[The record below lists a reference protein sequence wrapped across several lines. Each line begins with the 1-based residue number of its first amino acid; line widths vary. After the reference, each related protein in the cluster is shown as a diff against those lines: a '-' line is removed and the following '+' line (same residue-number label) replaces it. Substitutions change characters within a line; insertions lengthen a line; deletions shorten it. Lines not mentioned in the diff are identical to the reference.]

1 MPSTMRL
8 IAKTTLAS
16 SQASVTFSGIPQTF
30 TDLML
35 VFSARQDSS
44 DGFTS
49 PTFIRFNGSST
60 GYSNRT
66 IDAYQ
71 TTGVASLTNTYG
83 VTSASFLAQTPTAS
97 QTASTFGNCELL
109 IPNYAGSTNKSFS
122 VTNVSENNATTAI
135 TWYCAALAGLWSNTE
150 PITSLTVFA
159 GNVGVRNFVSGSSF
173 YLFGVTNAAGSIP
186 GVFGVDATG
195 GDVAIT
201 GGYKIHTFTSSGTIT
216 MNQPGWVEYL
226 VIGGGGG
233 GASGGG
239 GAGGMRTGSIFLP
252 PGPTSLIVGAGGT
265 GKIQQ
270 NAAPY
275 NAIGTSGSDSSMG
288 SLVSIGGGAG
298 GAYAGADRFGRNG
311 GSGGGGGGLFT
322 AETSASGGSG
332 VAGQGNSGGTS
343 NATVNAGAGGGGGAG
358 AAGEAGQAS
367 RGGNGGAGL
376 SSAISGVSVTYAGG
390 GAGGEVSGSSGATG
404 GAGGG
409 GNAPANAAG
418 GNGLVN
424 SGGGGG
430 GGSSDGT
437 AAYPVGGNGGS
448 GIVIIRYPVT

>member
-1 MPSTMRL
+1 MATTMKL
-8 IAKTTLAS
+8 IASTTLGSAAATISIS
-16 SQASVTFSGIPQTF
+16 SIPGTYTDLLLVCSLRSTHSAAVDLYGSFNSTTTNYSRRLLYTTGSSALSYSDSNRIFGAIAGTNFTADTFS
-30 TDLML
+30 
-35 VFSARQDSS
+35 
-44 DGFTS
+44 
-49 PTFIRFNGSST
+49 ST
-60 GYSNRT
+60 EFY
-66 IDAYQ
+66 
-71 TTGVASLTNTYG
+71 
-83 VTSASFLAQTPTAS
+83 
-97 QTASTFGNCELL
+97 
-109 IPNYAGSTNKSFS
+109 IPNYAGSTNKSVS
-122 VTNVSENNATTAI
+122 ITNAAENNGTSVYLEAT
-135 TWYCAALAGLWSNTE
+135 ALLWSNTAA
-150 PITSLTVFA
+150 ITSVEISPGSGNFA
-159 GNVGVRNFVSGSSF
+159 TNSSA
-173 YLFGVTNAAGSIP
+173 YLYGITNASGSIP

-195 GDVAIT
+195 GDVTIS
-201 GGYKIHTFTSSGTIT
+201 GGFKTHAFTSSGTIT

-226 VIGGGGG
+226 VVGGGGG

-275 NAIGTSGSDSSMG
+275 NAIGTTGSDSSMG
-288 SLVSIGGGAG
+288 SLVSSGGGAG
-298 GAYAGADRFGRNG
+298 GAYQGADRFGRSG

-322 AETSASGGSG
+322 AEASAAGGSG

-358 AAGEAGQAS
+358 AAGEAGQAL

-409 GNAPANAAG
+409 GNAPINAAG

-430 GGSSDGT
+430 GGSSAGT